1 MNTLSPCALDH
12 LVVTAPTLESGTDW
26 VQRELGVTLQQG
38 GEHPTMGTHNRL
50 LRLGETTYLEVIAV
64 NPAAPKPERPRWF
77 GLDALSPVSQ
87 PRLAAWVARTPDI
100 ETTFSSSVESL
111 GTILPMYRG
120 EFRWRITVPDD
131 GVPTAGGIV
140 PALIE
145 WTTPPHPAARLP
157 DSGCSLLRLEGFY
170 PDRTNARAVLDSI
183 RADGLMELHP
193 QPRNQKPFLVAHV
206 LTPRGPTML
215 GGRQAFSAGR

>member
-77 GLDALSPVSQ
+77 GLDGLSPAS

-100 ETTFSSSVESL
+100 ETTFTACAKPL
-111 GTILPMYRG
+111 GAILPMHRG
-120 EFRWRITVPDD
+120 ELRWRISVPDD
-131 GVPTAGGIV
+131 GVPTLGGIV

-145 WTTPPHPAARLP
+145 WATQPHPAAKLP
-157 DSGCSLLRLEGFY
+157 DSGCTLLRLEGFH
-170 PDRTNARAVLDSI
+170 PDKTNARTVLESI
-183 RADGLMELHP
+183 RADGLLELHP
-193 QPRNQKPFLVAHV
+193 LPASDKPRLVAHV
-206 LTPRGPTML
+206 LTPGGTRVL
-215 GGRQAFSAGR
+215 GDR